1 MNKPINLVAIAIL
14 IFAAGCKEQDFQ
26 KAKDGSEYKVIRSG
40 STAKATPGSFIELNI
55 VVKYK
60 DSIIFSSV
68 ESSAPRFIPFD
79 TASFPPFFKDVYE
92 GDSLVIRQSTDSIMK
107 SGPGAPWMKKGQFIN
122 QSFKVVK
129 LFATKEAAD
138 SVAKT
143 FEGEAKAK
151 AYKKT
156 EGLIEKEIAD
166 SAALMKKDDQIIN
179 DYLTKNNIKANKTPW
194 GTYVSITTPGTGA
207 NITEND
213 VAVVNYTGKTF
224 NDSTF
229 DSNTDKAFNHV
240 EPLYVEMDQFRL
252 IPGWID
258 GLKLMQK
265 GSKGKIVIPSV
276 LAYGGNGKPPKIGP
290 NENLVFDIEV
300 TDVVTQDQYQKE
312 METKQKM
319 MQMQQQMM
327 QQQMQQQMQKQQQQQ
342 QAPAPK
348 GK

>member
-1 MNKPINLVAIAIL
+1 
-14 IFAAGCKEQDFQ
+14 
-26 KAKDGSEYKVIRSG
+26 
-40 STAKATPGSFIELNI
+40 
-55 VVKYK
+55 
-60 DSIIFSSV
+60 
-68 ESSAPRFIPFD
+68 
-79 TASFPPFFKDVYE
+79 
-92 GDSLVIRQSTDSIMK
+92 MK
-107 SGPGAPWMKKGQFIN
+107 
-122 QSFKVVK
+122 
-129 LFATKEAAD
+129 
-138 SVAKT
+138 
-143 FEGEAKAK
+143 AKAK

-312 METKQKM
+312 MEAKQKM

-327 QQQMQQQMQKQQQQQ
+327 QQQMQMQKQQQQQ